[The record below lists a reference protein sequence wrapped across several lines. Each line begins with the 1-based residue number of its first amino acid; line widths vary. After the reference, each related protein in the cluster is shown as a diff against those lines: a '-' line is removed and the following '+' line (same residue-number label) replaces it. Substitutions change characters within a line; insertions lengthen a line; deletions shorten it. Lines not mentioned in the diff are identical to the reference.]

1 MQLDEFLTHLDGV
14 KPTGKDKYMACC
26 PVHGDETPSL
36 SVAVKDVKG
45 TRKILLKCFAGCR
58 TEDIVRELGLSMQ
71 DLIVNPTAKQD
82 FQKSRGLKKL
92 VARYDYLDREG
103 RFLFQKTRWQWED
116 GKKDFTWSHKDS
128 AGQWV
133 KNRGG
138 EAVLFNL
145 PVLNTTDFVYLVEGE
160 KDVLTLQRYGKP
172 AVSLPNGANSKWLPS
187 FTEALRGKRV
197 VILQDNDEPGKACAA
212 RCANALHGA
221 AASVKVL
228 DLTREWDKL
237 PPHGDISDVLAV
249 RKPADVFDSLTALE
263 LLTPEWQP
271 VEEPPQPP
279 ENGLSVIS
287 AVELQQKDIPPA
299 RFVVVDF
306 LPQGL
311 SLLASPPKY
320 GKSWFVLDLCLS
332 VAAGTPF
339 LGQDT
344 VKSGCL
350 YLALED
356 SQRRLQDRMNKVL
369 GGRTAPQGFYFATSA
384 LDIGE
389 GLLEQLEGHM
399 AAHPDTGLIV
409 IDTLQKVRGAGNSRE
424 NAYSADYREVGALKA
439 FADKHGVCLLLVHH
453 LRKMADDGDPFNRI
467 SGTNGIMGAADSVFV
482 LSRKKR
488 SDTQTTL
495 SVTGRDIES
504 REMVLEFDKGSYR
517 WQVLGSVEQLEEQQ
531 ARTEYESSYIPGTIR
546 ELVEQSGGR
555 WSGTMQDLLDAAKRY
570 HGVLLADTTQA
581 LTRRVKEFE
590 RPLLEYDGILHERG
604 RNGSGG
610 ARHIFYKRA
619 LQRSEIATIESQP
632 QGEQL
637 SI

>member
-1 MQLDEFLTHLDGV
+1 MQLEDVLRRLDGV
-14 KPTGKDKYMACC
+14 KRSGSGYSARCPAHDDKNA
-26 PVHGDETPSL
+26 SL
-36 SVAVKDVKG
+36 SVKQGDNGGIV
-45 TRKILLKCFAGCR
+45 LHCHAGC
-58 TEDIVRELGLSMQ
+58 TPEQVVGALGLSMK
-71 DLIVNPTAKQD
+71 DLFPDGDRPRQEYRPRPT
-82 FQKSRGLKKL
+82 SREDKGRI
-92 VARYDYLDREG
+92 AAQYDYTDENGQLLAR
-103 RFLFQKTRWQWED
+103 KTRWETAVE
-116 GKKDFTWSHKDS
+116 GKRKKTFTWGHP
-128 AGQWV
+128 AGQGFQSGRNGMAVPYRLPELV
-133 KNRGG
+133 KA
-138 EAVLFNL
+138 ESVFLC
-145 PVLNTTDFVYLVEGE
+145 EGE

-172 AVSLPNGANSKWLPS
+172 AVSLPDGANSKWLPS

-517 WQVLGSVEQLEEQQ
+517 WQVLGSVEQMEEQQ
-531 ARTEYESSYIPGTIR
+531 ARTEYESNYIPGTIR

-570 HGVLLADTTQA
+570 HGVLLADNTKA
-581 LTRRVKEFE
+581 LSNEVKRFE
-590 RPLLEYDGILHERG
+590 RSLLEYDGILHDRV
-604 RNGSGG
+604 RNGNGG
-610 ARHIFYKRA
+610 GKHRFYKR
-619 LQRSEIATIESQP
+619 QPATTESQP

>member
-1 MQLDEFLTHLDGV
+1 MQLEDFLDKLDGV
-14 KPTGKDKYMACC
+14 TYVEPNKYMACC
-26 PVHGDETPSL
+26 PVHGDKHPSM
-36 SVAVKDVKG
+36 SVTVKDVKG
-45 TRKILLKCFAGCR
+45 TEKILLHCFAKCK
-58 TEDIVRELGLSMQ
+58 TADILDKMGLGPQ
-71 DLIVNPTAKQD
+71 DLIVNPTPQRGFSGA
-82 FQKSRGLKKL
+82 QKSRGQRKL
-92 VARYDYLDREG
+92 VARYDYLDQDG
-103 RFLFQKTRWQWED
+103 HFLFQKTRFQWED
-116 GKKDFTWSHKDS
+116 GKKEFAWSHKDS
-128 AGQWV
+128 SGQWV
-133 KNRGG
+133 KGRGG

-145 PVLNTTDFVYLVEGE
+145 PVLNTTDLVYLVEGE
-160 KDVLTLQRYGKP
+160 KDVLTLQHHGKP
-172 AVSLPNGANSKWLPS
+172 AVSLPDGANSKWLPS
-187 FTEALRGKRV
+187 FTEALRGKKV
-197 VILQDNDEPGKACAA
+197 VILQDNDDPGKACAA
-212 RCANALHGA
+212 RCANALYGT

-228 DLTREWDKL
+228 DLTKEWDNL
-237 PPHGDISDVLAV
+237 APHGDISDVLAAH
-249 RKPADVFDSLTALE
+249 KPADVFDALAALE

-271 VEEPPQPP
+271 VEEPPQPA
-279 ENGLSVIS
+279 ENSLSVIS
-287 AVELQQKDIPPA
+287 AVELQQKEIPPA

-339 LGQDT
+339 LGRDT

-369 GGRTAPQGFYFATSA
+369 DGKTAPQGFYFATSA

-389 GLLEQLEGHM
+389 GLLEQLENHM

-409 IDTLQKVRGAGNSRE
+409 IDTLQKVRGAANSKE

-453 LRKMADDGDPFNRI
+453 LRKMADDSDPFNRI

-495 SVTGRDIES
+495 SITGRDIES
-504 REMVLEFDKGSYR
+504 LEIVLEFDKGNYH
-517 WQVLGSVEQLEEQQ
+517 WQVLGSVEQMEEQQ

-546 ELVEQSGGR
+546 ELVEQNGGR
-555 WSGTMQDLLDAAKRY
+555 WTGTMQDLMDVAKRY
-570 HGVLLADTTQA
+570 HGVLLADNTKA
-581 LTRRVKEFE
+581 LSNKVKQFE
-590 RPLLEYDGILHERG
+590 RSLLEYDGILHDRA
-604 RNGSGG
+604 RNGNGG
-610 ARHIFYKRA
+610 GKHRFYKRQ
-619 LQRSEIATIESQP
+619 LSVTETQP
-632 QGEQL
+632 QGDQL